1 MDLLSLAKAV
11 KDRAQEPLTDVLAAA
26 RIVTDPRVPL
36 LLVLNRTLFTPLYR
50 ASFLA
55 AAAGSGVLQC
65 LAVRPC
71 DLESIAERVGCGPE
85 PEDRQRLRAWLEIGV
100 RLGELRTKEG
110 CYLLRS
116 RTAKA
121 LAQVANDPVAAALEE
136 LLRFHVPALR
146 DAPRMLADGGR
157 FTLSDQ
163 DGLVIARSSLVV
175 RGFAEEAVTR
185 TLPRTTPVRLL
196 EVGCGSGAYVRHA
209 AGLNPRLT
217 ALAVDLQGEVAE
229 RAAKNMAQWGLAD
242 RVETRQGD
250 VRTLDLQPQFDVVTL
265 HNNIY
270 YFPAEERAEVLA
282 RVRSF
287 LAPGGTLLLTSSCR
301 GGRTLGI
308 EVLNLWFEY
317 ASFGGPLPRED
328 ELLGQLRD
336 AGFDDVRATSVLP
349 GQPFRVFTGVNA
361 RPGPAGAR
369 PASPA
374 PLPSTAEEATS

>member
-1 MDLLSLAKAV
+1 MDLLSLARAV
-11 KDRAQEPLTDVLAAA
+11 KDRAQEPFTDALAVA
-26 RIVTDPRVPL
+26 RIVTDPRIPL

-55 AAAGSGVLQC
+55 AAAGSGVLGC
-65 LAVRPC
+65 MATRPC
-71 DLESIAERVGCGPE
+71 DLESIAERIGAA

-100 RLGELRTKEG
+100 RLGELSRGEG
-110 CYLLRS
+110 CYRLRS

-121 LAQVANDPVAAALEE
+121 LARPGNDAVAATLEE

-157 FTLSDQ
+157 FDLSDQ

-175 RGFAEEAVTR
+175 RRMVEEALGR
-185 TLPRTTPVRLL
+185 TLPRTAPVRLL
-196 EVGCGSGAYVRHA
+196 EVGCGSGAYVRYA
-209 AGLNPRLT
+209 AELNPRLT

-242 RVETRQGD
+242 RVETRQAD
-250 VRTLDLQPQFDVVTL
+250 LRTLELQPQFDVVTL

-270 YFPAEERAEVLA
+270 YFPEDERADVLA

-301 GGRTLGI
+301 GGGVLGLD
-308 EVLNLWFEY
+308 VLNLWFEY
-317 ASFGGPLPRED
+317 AGFGGPLPRED
-328 ELLGQLRD
+328 ELLGQLRA
-336 AGFDDVRATSVLP
+336 AGFDDVRATRPVP
-349 GQPFRVFTGVNA
+349 GQPFRAFTGTNTH
-361 RPGPAGAR
+361 P
-369 PASPA
+369 
-374 PLPSTAEEATS
+374 EEAAS